1 MVGTVALKDRAYML
15 FIYAALIGLCVVV
28 IFPLLYVVSVSL
40 TPYSEVLKHGGFL
53 VIPRNVTFAAYKAF
67 LSDQMIPHAYSVTIF
82 ITVVGTFINLMLTSM
97 MAYPLTKK
105 YLPGRNFFLLLIVF
119 TTLFGGGM
127 IPTYL
132 IVKATGLLDSVWA
145 MIIPSAVGS
154 FNLLVMKAFY
164 ESLPESLD
172 EAARIDGAGETSIML
187 RIVLP
192 LSMPIMATVGLFYA
206 VGHWNEFFAAIIYIS
221 DRKLHPLQVILQTI
235 LKSTQNP
242 GEINIEETLPT
253 VSLQMAAVVLTALP
267 IIVVYP
273 FIQQYFTKGVL
284 LGSVKG

>member
-1 MVGTVALKDRAYML
+1 MVTESWKDKIYMFFVYASL
-15 FIYAALIGLCVVV
+15 AALCIIIL
-28 IFPLLYVVSVSL
+28 FPLMYVVSVSL
-40 TPYSEVLKHGGFL
+40 TPYSEVLKQGGFL
-53 VIPRNVTFAAYKAF
+53 VFPKKITLAAYRAF
-67 LSDQMIPHAYSVTIF
+67 LSDSMIPHAYSVTIF
-82 ITVVGTFINLMLTSM
+82 ITVVGTFINLLLTSM

-145 MIIPSAVGS
+145 MIIPSAIGS

-164 ESLPESLD
+164 ENLPESLD
-172 EAARIDGAGETSIML
+172 EAARIDGAGETNIMI

-192 LSMPIMATVGLFYA
+192 LSLPIMATVGLFYA
-206 VGHWNEFFAAIIYIS
+206 VGHWNEFFSAIIYIS

-235 LKSTQNP
+235 LRSTQGSAELNV
-242 GEINIEETLPT
+242 EETLPT

-267 IIVVYP
+267 IVMVYP
-273 FIQQYFTKGVL
+273 FIQKYFTKGVL

>member
-1 MVGTVALKDRAYML
+1 MVGNWKDRLYL
-15 FIYAALIGLCVVV
+15 TFIYTILIGLVVSI

-53 VIPRNVTFAAYKAF
+53 IIPREITLAAYKAF
-67 LSDQMIPHAYSVTIF
+67 LSDDIIPRAYAVTIF
-82 ITVVGTFINLMLTSM
+82 ITVVGTLVNLALTSL

-105 YLPGRNFFLLLIVF
+105 YLPGRNVFLLLVVF

-132 IVKATGLLDSVWA
+132 IVKETGLLDSVWA
-145 MIIPSAVGS
+145 MIVPSAIGS
-154 FNLLVMKAFY
+154 FNLLVMKSFF
-164 ESLPESLD
+164 EQLPESLD
-172 EAARIDGAGETSIML
+172 EAARIDGASETGILL
-187 RIVLP
+187 RVVLP

-221 DRKLHPLQVILQTI
+221 DRQLHPLQVMLRAILTAAESPEQ
-235 LKSTQNP
+235 Q
-242 GEINIEETLPT
+242 NIEETLPT

-267 IIVVYP
+267 ILVIYP
-273 FIQQYFTKGVL
+273 FIQKYFTKGVL
-284 LGSVKG
+284 LGSIKG

>member
-1 MVGTVALKDRAYML
+1 MVGTVALKDRAYM
-15 FIYAALIGLCVVV
+15 FFVYAFLIGLCVVV
-28 IFPLLYVVSVSL
+28 VFPLLYVVSVSL
-40 TPYSEVLKHGGFL
+40 TPYSEVMKYGGFL
-53 VIPRNVTFAAYKAF
+53 VIPRNITFAAYKAF
-67 LSDQMIPHAYSVTIF
+67 LSDRMIPHAYSVTIF
-82 ITVVGTFINLMLTSM
+82 ITVVGTFINLLLTSM

-145 MIIPSAVGS
+145 MIIPSAIGS

-164 ESLPESLD
+164 ENLPESLD

-235 LKSTQNP
+235 LKSTQNT
-242 GEINIEETLPT
+242 GEINVEETLPT

-267 IIVVYP
+267 IIIVYP